1 MQRHA
6 TADSSTV
13 CMADGTVCCDVADVN
28 AGRYESSDKLMSL
41 VKHAESDAWLSLG
54 LCFYLNVLPLTRQL
68 SNLSGSLWSKALQ
81 GQRAQRIE
89 MLLLHEF
96 HKQKFMLPD
105 KLSIKV
111 IGGVRL
117 SQRIACVAV
126 HDALKNCTASWMYL
140 LLSLPPSSFHDRS
153 DYMTC
158 KALVAS
164 HLCSSH

>member
-1 MQRHA
+1 MC
-6 TADSSTV
+6 SNVGGVS
-13 CMADGTVCCDVADVN
+13 

-96 HKQKFMLPD
+96 HEQKFMLPD

-111 IGGVRL
+111 TGSVRL
-117 SQRIACVAV
+117 SQDVGCVAV
-126 HDALKNCTASWMYL
+126 HDAQKNCPTRWEHL
-140 LLSLPPSSFHDRS
+140 PLSLPPSSFDDRS
-153 DYMTC
+153 ESIISRPWLRLTC
-158 KALVAS
+158 CLS
-164 HLCSSH
+164 RG